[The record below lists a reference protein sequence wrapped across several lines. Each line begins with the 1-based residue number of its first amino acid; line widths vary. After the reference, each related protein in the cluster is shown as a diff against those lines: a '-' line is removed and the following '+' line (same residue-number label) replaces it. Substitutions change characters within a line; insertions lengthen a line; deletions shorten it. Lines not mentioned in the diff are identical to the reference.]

1 MKIIEDMM
9 GWKRG
14 LMRETIDH
22 EQFEFVNRLKMPED
36 SIAINSAL
44 KENTFT
50 TFVCIMNKIPILIIG
65 NPGSSKSLSIRI
77 LGSNLNGRSSETELC
92 RKYPEINMIYFQGS
106 ESSTSEGVEE
116 VFAKVDMVSGSAK
129 YNCLNCIYFD

>member
-1 MKIIEDMM
+1 M
-9 GWKRG
+9 GWKSD
-14 LMRETIDH
+14 LMKDIINQ
-22 EQFEFVNRLKMPED
+22 EQHKFVSHLKIPD
-36 SIAINSAL
+36 SNVAINTAL

-50 TFVCIMNKIPILIIG
+50 SFVCIMNKIPILIIG
-65 NPGSSKSLSIRI
+65 SPGSSKSLSIRI
-77 LGSNLNGRSSETELC
+77 LASNLNGRSSEMDIC

-116 VFAKVDMVSGSAK
+116 VFTKVDMASGSAK